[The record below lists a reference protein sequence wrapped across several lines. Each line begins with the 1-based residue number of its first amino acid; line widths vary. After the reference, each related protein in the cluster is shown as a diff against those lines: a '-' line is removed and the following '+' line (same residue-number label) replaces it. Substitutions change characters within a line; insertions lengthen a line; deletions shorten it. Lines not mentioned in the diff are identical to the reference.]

1 MYLFDTDILSNI
13 IRKKPDPSLI
23 CKIIDTPGEY
33 QHTTTINVG
42 ELVYG
47 AFKSDRPEYFMEKLI
62 NIILPQVIVLSF
74 DEESAFVYGRVRA
87 LLEKSGISLSEPDL
101 RIASICI
108 KNKLILVTGNT
119 SHFSRIAGLTVEN
132 WLAINQ

>member
-1 MYLFDTDILSNI
+1 MFLFDTDILSNI

-23 CKIIDTPGEY
+23 CRIADTPGEH

-42 ELVYG
+42 ELAYG
-47 AFKSDRPEYFMEKLI
+47 AFKSDRPDYFMEKLI

-108 KNKLILVTGNT
+108 KNKLILVTGNI
-119 SHFSRIAGLTVEN
+119 SHFSRIDGLTVEN
-132 WLAINQ
+132 WLAISR

>member
-23 CKIIDTPGEY
+23 CRIADTPGDH

-42 ELVYG
+42 ELAYG
-47 AFKSDRPEYFMEKLI
+47 AFKSNRPAYFMEKLK

-87 LLEKSGISLSEPDL
+87 LLEKGGISLSEPDL
-101 RIASICI
+101 RIASICM

-119 SHFSRIAGLTVEN
+119 THFSRIAGLTVEN